1 MFFPIP
7 TFWSAFLSKPLIGG
21 RHQKRGGAAFG
32 RATSFVVSFVSAL
45 NRMNVIAVTTIIV
58 VHVGM
63 VGYHVPRQSWFM
75 FLVRAMRACVQ
86 GGPGAMPP
94 SKGSGGAFGAAREAR
109 VLRRPQAAQLY
120 SFTHAMIQ
128 CYKCANPVLQVLPIQ
143 RFFMSI
149 FAANAT
155 VFAANATGT
164 TEETCKMMAAFR
176 QAKGLEVWK
185 PVCFCKIVAWKIQS
199 LVTISGILCVLTGS
213 H

>member
-1 MFFPIP
+1 MSVWLDIMFL
-7 TFWSAFLSKPLIGG
+7 AN
-21 RHQKRGGAAFG
+21 RGSCS
-32 RATSFVVSFVSAL
+32 SFVRCAL
-45 NRMNVIAVTTIIV
+45 
-58 VHVGM
+58 
-63 VGYHVPRQSWFM
+63 
-75 FLVRAMRACVQ
+75 ACK

-120 SFTHAMIQ
+120 SFTHAMIH
-128 CYKCANPVLQVLPIQ
+128 VLQVCQSWPIQ
-143 RFFMSI
+143 AFFMSMV

-185 PVCFCKIVAWKIQS
+185 PVCFCKIVAWKIQC
-199 LVTISGILCVLTGS
+199 LVTISGILCVLIGS
-213 H
+213 HGSVDYFLF